1 MPVLPSSG
9 SSNCVGSISR
19 SFPFIVSPSKSVTLR
34 LSGNPTSMKIRLQ
47 RVDYMPKELEPGVL
61 YVSEEFDAAAHL
73 CPCGCGSKIRT
84 PLGPTDWA
92 LEENDNGPTLHPS
105 IGNWQLPC
113 QSHSGSLKARLYGLP
128 NGHLSKLLQ
137 DAMPKKS
144 GNVHTMKVLIIDDG
158 RDFTVSGAG

>member
-1 MPVLPSSG
+1 MPVLPSFG
-9 SSNCVGSISR
+9 FKQLRG
-19 SFPFIVSPSKSVTLR
+19 FYFEELPFIVSPSKSVTLR
-34 LSGNPTSMKIRLQ
+34 FSVNPTSMKIRLQ
-47 RVDYMPKELEPGVL
+47 HVDYMPKELEPGVL
-61 YVSEEFDAAAHL
+61 YVSEEFNAAAHL

-92 LEENDNGPTLHPS
+92 LEENDNGPTLTHLLA
-105 IGNWQLPC
+105 IGN
-113 QSHSGSLKARLYGLP
+113 SRANHTTGSLKARLYGLP